1 MTWPGSASVLPTAL
15 LYRSTWR
22 FIGKHPWQ
30 MGLNFL
36 GILLGVMMVVAID
49 LASNSA
55 QRALDVAMIRVS
67 GNISHQIVS
76 GSAGVANAVYT
87 DLRRELGLRRS
98 APTISGEILVE
109 GTPFSLLGLD
119 AMSELSLQR
128 RRPGLLSSPD
138 SGADAA
144 FLSVLTRGDTL
155 LMSNQTARRLELE
168 SGQVV
173 QLASLDTDKPATA
186 APRLTVNLLTFD
198 SETDHLASDNQAYVD
213 IDLAQQLLRPD
224 GTLDS
229 IDLVLDETQAQ
240 RVATWLPA
248 ELSLVEAEERNATL
262 DHMSRAFHTNLL
274 AMSLLSLLVAG
285 LLIYNTVT
293 LSVLQREKTLG
304 ILRSQGV
311 SRAQVFVMI
320 LAESA
325 IMGIVA
331 SAIGVLLGHHL
342 GKHLLTLVVQGLP
355 ASGLDSSATHFVVNP
370 ASLLMGFVLGLTMT
384 LLSATL
390 PAWQATHCA
399 PVTLQQ
405 RQVHDQHWR
414 RQVHWLSL
422 TGIIMM
428 LAGTLLLMAT
438 SSSLLGGFVALT
450 LLVFGFCFLI
460 PGMMNRL
467 LSGCLRLCNK
477 WLNLPASMVLRSV
490 QSGLRRT
497 GLAVAALTVAISVS
511 VGVGIMVESFRST
524 VEVWLAQS
532 FQGDIEVTGE
542 QLSPELQTALSQ
554 VPGVAQVSIRIERR
568 IESQTSPLRLI
579 VRDRPA
585 QESFYLQQAT
595 NAQLSRFEAGEGIL
609 ISEALAWS
617 SQLQADDTL
626 SLVTDRGPRTLP
638 ILGIF
643 HDYTPGSD
651 SVAMHQVLYRQLWDD
666 QTPSRLTIFSE
677 ATRSQEALMSH
688 IREQFADQ
696 HELSIFANRQIHD
709 RTLAVF
715 DRTFAITGVL
725 RILAIVIAFIGVL
738 SALMALLLERNREFA
753 TLRATGMTPWQIA
766 HLVLGQTS
774 LMGLFAGLLS
784 LPLGWLMSE
793 VLIEVINRRSF
804 GWSMQQTLPLPV
816 FSDALLLALTAA
828 LIAGLYP
835 ALRAARIS
843 PALALRE
850 E

>member
-1 MTWPGSASVLPTAL
+1 MTWPGSASILPTRL
-15 LYRSTWR
+15 LCRSTWR

-30 MGLNFL
+30 TGLNFL

-49 LASNSA
+49 LASISA
-55 QRALDVAMIRVS
+55 QRALDVAMTRVS
-67 GNISHQIVS
+67 GNITHQIVS

-98 APTISGEILVE
+98 APTISGEVLLGEVSV
-109 GTPFSLLGLD
+109 TLLGLD

-128 RRPGLLSSPD
+128 RRPGLFASPD

-144 FLSVLTRGDTL
+144 FLSNLTRGDTL
-155 LMSNQTARRLELE
+155 LMSSQAAHRFGLE
-168 SGQVV
+168 SGQTVH
-173 QLASLDTDKPATA
+173 LASRETEGFLTDIP
-186 APRLTVNLLTFD
+186 PLTVSLLTFD
-198 SETDHLASDNQAYVD
+198 SEADNLASDNLAYVD
-213 IDLAQQLLRPD
+213 IGLAQQLLRPN

-229 IDLVLDETQAQ
+229 IDLVLDDTGAERLA
-240 RVATWLPA
+240 AWLPA
-248 ELSLVEAEERNATL
+248 ELSLVEAEDRNATL

-274 AMSLLSLLVAG
+274 AMSLLSLLVAC

-320 LAESA
+320 LGESA
-325 IMGIVA
+325 MMGIIA
-331 SAIGVLLGHHL
+331 SSLGVLLGYQL
-342 GKHLLTLVVQGLP
+342 GKHLLELVVQGLP
-355 ASGLDSSATHFVVNP
+355 TSELDASMTNFVVNP
-370 ASLLMGFVLGLTMT
+370 TTLLMGFALGLTMT

-405 RQVHDQHWR
+405 RQVHDQRWR
-414 RQVHWLSL
+414 QQSHWLSL
-422 TGIIMM
+422 LGIVMM
-428 LAGTLLLMAT
+428 GVGTLMLMPA
-438 SSSLLGGFVALT
+438 SRSLLGGFIALT
-450 LLVFGFCFLI
+450 LLVFGFCFMI
-460 PGMMNRL
+460 PGIMNLL
-467 LSGCLRLCNK
+467 LSGCLRLCDQ
-477 WLNLPASMVLRSV
+477 LFSLSTSMVLRAV
-490 QSGLRRT
+490 RSGLRRT

-542 QLSPELQTALSQ
+542 QLDPQLQAALSQ
-554 VPGVAQVSIRIERR
+554 VPGVAQVNIRIERR
-568 IESQTSPLRLI
+568 IESETSPLRLM

-595 NAQLSRFEAGEGIL
+595 NAQLSRFTAGEGIL
-609 ISEALAWS
+609 ISEALAWR
-617 SQLQADDTL
+617 SQLQPGD
-626 SLVTDRGPRTLP
+626 SIELVTDRGPRALP

-651 SVAMHQVLYRQLWDD
+651 AVAMHQRLYRQLWDD
-666 QTPSRLTIFSE
+666 QMPSRLTVFSD
-677 ATRSQEALMSH
+677 ATRSQDELMSD
-688 IREQFADQ
+688 IRTQFADQ
-696 HELSIFANRQIHD
+696 HGLSIFANRQIHD

-753 TLRATGMTPWQIA
+753 TLRATGMTPWQIT

-784 LPLGWLMSE
+784 LPLGLLMSE

-804 GWSMQQTLPLPV
+804 GWSMQQTLPLSI